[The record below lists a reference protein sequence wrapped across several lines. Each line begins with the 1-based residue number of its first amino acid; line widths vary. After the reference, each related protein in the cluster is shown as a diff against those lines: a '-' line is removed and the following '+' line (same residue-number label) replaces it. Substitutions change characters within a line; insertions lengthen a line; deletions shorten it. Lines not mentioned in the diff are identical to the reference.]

1 MVLWRTIIT
10 LYLNASLHVALAVG
24 CLTLITYKQQNL
36 LMNQKYIGLM
46 VLGTLEVYNGLKY
59 IKIWCFQIPKL
70 LLHRFI
76 FAITLMASLFFL
88 LVFFMLPTEIQESL
102 VVGFG
107 FVVLYPWLR
116 KWGWLKLFWVSGTIT
131 YFTVLVPSIYDEQ
144 PMNFMV
150 LESISRFVIVSAL
163 MLPFEIYDS
172 AHDPA
177 ELRTLPQRFGV
188 PWTKRFGYFLGVVFV
203 VLVFL
208 NHDLHKPWAA
218 ISIAVLT
225 VGAIYKTQPH
235 QSKTFTAFWVEALPM
250 VWAGLVYGFGG

>member
-10 LYLNASLHVALAVG
+10 LYLNASFHVALAVG
-24 CLTLITYKQQNL
+24 CLTLITYKQQHL
-36 LMNQKYIGLM
+36 PMNQKYIGLM
-46 VLGTLEVYNGLKY
+46 VLGTLVVYNGLKY
-59 IKIWCFQIPKL
+59 IKIWYFQIPRL
-70 LLHRFI
+70 FLHRFI

-88 LVFFMLPTEIQESL
+88 LFFFMLPTEIQESL

-116 KWGWLKLFWVSGTIT
+116 KWGWLKLFWVSGTVT
-131 YFTVLVPSIYDEQ
+131 YFTVLVPFLYGKQ
-144 PMNFMV
+144 PMNLLV

-177 ELRTLPQRFGV
+177 ELRTLPQRIGI

-208 NHDLHKPWAA
+208 NQDLHKLWAA